1 MLHSWALHDFPTV
14 FSEML
19 LTSQNC
25 FSFCMWRG
33 KQFKMFILCLTF
45 LFLKKRWKCYCWLQ
59 FVAQTIKIAHSC
71 NDDYSLGLINESNL
85 TFSSCINTNR
95 YIRYFACPKR
105 WKKPLPF
112 SFFFGGA
119 WKTLFLG
126 GGQKSYY
133 SLRECSTTEILL
145 ISIKWTETH
154 Y

>member
-1 MLHSWALHDFPTV
+1 MLYSLSLHDFPTV
-14 FSEML
+14 FAEML

-25 FSFCMWRG
+25 FSFCMWRE
-33 KQFKMFILCLTF
+33 KQFKMFILCLKF
-45 LFLKKRWKCYCWLQ
+45 LFIKKRWKCYCWLQ
-59 FVAQTIKIAHSC
+59 FVAQTTKNAHSC

-85 TFSSCINTNR
+85 TFSSCINTNG
-95 YIRYFACPKR
+95 YIRYSAFPKR
-105 WKKPLPF
+105 WRKPLPF
-112 SFFFGGA
+112 SFSLGGG